1 MPTLGRDED
10 EHYELEASDE
20 FHTYD
25 ATEEAGGGRVLL
37 ILIGI
42 FVVVGLFG
50 GVLYLAYQQG
60 MKEGIRN
67 APPLIEADNSPI
79 KVVPEDPGGLEVPN
93 TDKLIYDRLNGR
105 DSAQAPDGVE
115 QLLPQAEEP
124 MRIEQAPA
132 PERPV
137 AQVEPRDRIE
147 VLPPPISI
155 TPDPETLVPGA
166 EPGSATS
173 VPVPSAPSRSE
184 PAQAAPE
191 VLPTVRAVP
200 VAPVQT
206 SESGQTAESAPSRGA
221 ATGGNY
227 VVQIAAFRDLRQA
240 EGEFD
245 KLLAAHPELMG
256 GLVRDV
262 QRADLGQQGIYYRL
276 RVGWFETSGAAKSL
290 CDRLKAK
297 GQDCIVRPK

>member
-25 ATEEAGGGRVLL
+25 ATEQGGGGRVLL
-37 ILIGI
+37 ILVGI
-42 FVVVGLFG
+42 FVIVGLFG
-50 GVLYLAYQQG
+50 SVLFLAYQQG
-60 MKEGIRN
+60 MKEGSRN

-79 KVVPEDPGGLEVPN
+79 KIVPDDPGGLEVPN

-105 DSAQAPDGVE
+105 EATPDGVE

-124 MRIEQAPA
+124 MRIEAQPAPA
-132 PERPV
+132 RPTAPV
-137 AQVEPRDRIE
+137 VPATPRDRIE
-147 VLPPPISI
+147 VLPPPVSI
-155 TPDPETLVPGA
+155 TPDPETQVPAPAGATPVPG
-166 EPGSATS
+166 
-173 VPVPSAPSRSE
+173 VPVPIVPTR
-184 PAQAAPE
+184 PDPE
-191 VLPTVRAVP
+191 VLPTVRTVPVVPAQP
-200 VAPVQT
+200 VAPAAT
-206 SESGQTAESAPSRGA
+206 SG
-221 ATGGNY
+221 ATGGNF

-245 KLLAAHPELMG
+245 KLRAAHPELMT

-262 QRADLGQQGIYYRL
+262 QRANLGAQGIYYRL
-276 RVGWFETSGAAKSL
+276 RVGWFETNDAAKSL
-290 CDRLKAK
+290 CARLQAK